1 MGMRRTRSLGI
12 TNGMEEIGAGF
23 GLVRVVLVGLTY
35 LIRAEFIVLEEPV
48 GEGNR
53 GRRRKVVK
61 KEEGRGE
68 GGVERQGRG
77 WRGVSFALLHLV
89 AVVG

>member
-1 MGMRRTRSLGI
+1 
-12 TNGMEEIGAGF
+12 MEEIGAGF

-61 KEEGRGE
+61 KEEGLRSRGE
-68 GGVERQGRG
+68 GGVELQRRGR
-77 WRGVSFALLHLV
+77 RGVSFALLHLV